1 MVARRHRNM
10 GALMIRD
17 WINRML
23 GQPGEADV
31 PERVR
36 TAIRDQQDAS
46 EILIGWVQLTVVVIF
61 AVLYTVAPKTFPADV
76 GFAPV
81 PWALTAYFAF
91 TVVRIIMAYRSRLPN
106 WLLSV
111 SVVLDMT
118 LLLGTIWSFHLQY
131 EQPPSFYLKAPT
143 LLYVF
148 IFIALRALRFEAH
161 YVVLAGCVA
170 ATGWLVMAFYAIAA
184 DPSGAMITRDYVQYM
199 TTNSILLGAEF
210 DKVVSI
216 LLVTAIIAVA
226 ITRARRLLVRAVAEG
241 VAAQDLSRF
250 FAPEIAKRIT
260 ASEAGVKAG
269 QGINRDAAILNVD
282 VRGFTIL
289 AAHMPANDLIALLAQ
304 YQSRM
309 VPVIQRHNGT
319 IDKFLGDGIMATF
332 GATSTSEVY
341 TADAIRAVDE
351 VMAVADAWNA
361 ERVGE
366 GKEPI
371 RIGAAV
377 ATGRIVFGAVG
388 DETRLEYTVIGDAV
402 NVCAKLEKHTKVEK
416 VRALATAEAYE
427 MALAQGYAPKATA
440 EKRPGRHIVGM
451 EDSLDVVVLAS

>member
-1 MVARRHRNM
+1 
-10 GALMIRD
+10 MIRD
-17 WINRML
+17 WINRMF
-23 GQPGEADV
+23 GQSVEADV

-46 EILIGWVQLTVVVIF
+46 EILIGWVQLTVVLIF
-61 AVLYTVAPKTFPADV
+61 AILYTVAPKTFPADV

-91 TVVRIIMAYRSRLPN
+91 TVVRIIMAYRLRLPN

-111 SVVLDMT
+111 SVVMDMSR
-118 LLLGTIWSFHLQY
+118 LLGTIWSFHLQY

-148 IFIALRALRFEAH
+148 IFISLRALRFEAH
-161 YVVLAGCVA
+161 YVVLAGFVA
-170 ATGWLVMAFYAIAA
+170 AIGWLVMAFYAATA
-184 DPSGAMITRDYVQYM
+184 DPSGAVITRDYVQYM

-210 DKVVSI
+210 DKVISI

-241 VAAQDLSRF
+241 AAAQDLSRF
-250 FAPEIAKRIT
+250 FSPEIAKRIT
-260 ASEAGVKAG
+260 ASETRVRAG
-269 QGINRDAAILNVD
+269 QGINCDAAILNVD
-282 VRGFTIL
+282 VRGFTTL

-332 GATSTSEVY
+332 GATSTSETY

-361 ERVGE
+361 ERAGE

-402 NVCAKLEKHTKVEK
+402 NVSAKLEKHTKAEK

-427 MALAQGYAPKATA
+427 EALAQGYAPKATP
-440 EKRPGRHIVGM
+440 ERRPARHIVGM
-451 EDSLDVVVLAS
+451 EEPLDVVVLAS